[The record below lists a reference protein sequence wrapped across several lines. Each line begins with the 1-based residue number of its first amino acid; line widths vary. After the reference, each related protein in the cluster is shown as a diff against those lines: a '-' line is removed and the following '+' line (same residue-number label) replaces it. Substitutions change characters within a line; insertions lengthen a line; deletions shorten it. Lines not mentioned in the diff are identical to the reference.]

1 MYLATVSVGRI
12 AIATDDGIDIFP
24 VNFTTHERHIY
35 FRSAPGSKLIE
46 LTERPDVTFEADG
59 SGRARRWSVVI
70 KGAAERLNDD
80 DEIVRSG
87 VAALETVSPSVKNN
101 FVRITPRL
109 VSGRLLLRA
118 E

>member
-1 MYLATVSVGRI
+1 MYLATATIGRI
-12 AIATDDGIDIFP
+12 AIATNDGIDIFP
-24 VNFTTHERHIY
+24 VNFTTHDRQVY

-59 SGRARRWSVVI
+59 TGRVRRWSVVI
-70 KGAAERLNDD
+70 KGAAERLHDD
-80 DEIVRSG
+80 DEILRSG

-101 FVRITPRL
+101 FVRISPRT